1 MAPSDPPRS
10 SGAPVNGTA
19 SNGAFP
25 NNGALPDGASPSAGS
40 APDADA
46 RDEGAPGAAPSG
58 APEAGARFRPLVVGA
73 LYPGIARGLHA
84 DVLAARAL
92 GGLAYPV
99 CTAHVVASHGRVTDV
114 LAVPTDTVSA
124 QLEHVFALAAD
135 GAAAAPTCAKLG
147 IVSDAATVEAV
158 FRQMERLQGPF
169 VLDLT
174 LSGPSGEDIIG
185 GRGLDALVDHL
196 GAADLVAVRRT
207 DAELVAGMAIPSLD
221 DAQVAVQRIAQR
233 GARRVL
239 LRCGRIA
246 THHFDQEGEPPNYAV
261 DLLYDG
267 EEFALYEAPHLAVP
281 GVHGASSALLLAA
294 LRRFQAG
301 VPLAEA
307 LQTAK
312 AYATEALRACQS
324 ADNGPAPAYVWDVPN
339 ALNALDALDAS

>member
-1 MAPSDPPRS
+1 
-10 SGAPVNGTA
+10 
-19 SNGAFP
+19 
-25 NNGALPDGASPSAGS
+25 
-40 APDADA
+40 
-46 RDEGAPGAAPSG
+46 
-58 APEAGARFRPLVVGA
+58 
-73 LYPGIARGLHA
+73 
-84 DVLAARAL
+84 
-92 GGLAYPV
+92 
-99 CTAHVVASHGRVTDV
+99 VTDV

-124 QLEHVFALAAD
+124 QLEHVFALASD

-147 IVSDAATVEAV
+147 IVSDAATVEAA
-158 FRQMERLQGPF
+158 FRQLDRLDGPL

-185 GRGLDALVDHL
+185 GRGLDALVEHL
-196 GAADLVAVRRT
+196 GVADLVAVRRT
-207 DAELVAGMAIPSLD
+207 DAELVAGMEIPSLD
-221 DAQVAVQRIAQR
+221 DAQVAVQRLAQR

-246 THHFDQEGEPPNYAV
+246 THYFDQDGEPPNYAV

-267 EEFALYEAPHLAVP
+267 EEFALYEAPYLDVP

-301 VPLAEA
+301 APLPEA

-339 ALNALDALDAS
+339 ALNAIDAA